1 MSGDGRTASWHHAQ
15 NEMTETILAHEDITI
30 EGLYGDRE
38 VRICRCAPS
47 APGGADVVLL
57 HGVHSFANLSPQ
69 NKFRLLAE
77 LLTKEGF
84 TAWLVETSRVSR
96 HRDEGEDYY
105 RWIENTFGGKT
116 FAQEREDVFRAVR
129 EILARNGGKPVWLWG
144 FSLGGIIAASAAGAI
159 TLPDGKTAI
168 DRLIVSGTGLWAYPR
183 AEEEMLRLP
192 ILSTL
197 RDTLSPETLLSVKT
211 NRVISFRGEYD
222 EIFPEKSCRE
232 FIEKICLPEEKK
244 AFLTIARADHSL
256 RRRDGKSDVSIMKEM
271 VDFLIK

>member
-1 MSGDGRTASWHHAQ
+1 
-15 NEMTETILAHEDITI
+15 MTETILAHEDITI
-30 EGLYGDRE
+30 GGLYGDRE

-47 APGGADVVLL
+47 VPGDANVVLL

-84 TAWLVETSRVSR
+84 TAWLVETSRASR
-96 HRDEGEDYY
+96 HRDDGEDPNK
-105 RWIENTFGGKT
+105 WIENTFGGKT
-116 FAQEREDVFRAVR
+116 FAQEQEEVFRAIR
-129 EILARNGGKPVWLWG
+129 EILARSGGKPFWLWG
-144 FSLGGIIAASAAGAI
+144 FSLGGIIAASAAGEI
-159 TLPDGKTAI
+159 TLPDGRPAA

-192 ILSTL
+192 VLSTL
-197 RDTLSPETLLSVKT
+197 RDTLSPETLRHVKT
-211 NRVISFRGEYD
+211 NCVVSFRGEYD

-232 FIEKICLPEEKK
+232 FIEMISLPDEKK
-244 AFLTIARADHSL
+244 AFLTIAHADHSL
-256 RRRDGKSDVSIMKEM
+256 RRRDGKNDISIMKEM